1 VADDEWRAAERR
13 FEADPGDQEAL
24 ARAIAGRRRAG
35 LEVPLALLDAVRRPA
50 RSFTTSLKA
59 HVNGVS
65 PDGRLFCFGRTNV
78 AGAAS
83 TVTLPEHREL
93 VLEPEP
99 KAPLPDVVAAARE
112 GDAQGL
118 LLQSA
123 GKQVPALPG
132 HELAKATHLERL
144 DLLGW
149 RVEAADVEPLRAL
162 PDLWSL
168 DLRSCD
174 VAPGTSAAIAALP
187 ALARLRLR
195 YLISRR
201 GALPDLAP
209 LADARGLG
217 GLELWSVPLDGRQ
230 AAALA
235 SNRALRALRLMRS
248 SIDAAGV
255 TALAGSGLEALGID
269 DVTAPGLLEAL
280 PRLERLTAI
289 ELVSLRGAPVD
300 DAAAKLL
307 AATGRLRSVEL
318 HAEPLGPAGVAA
330 LAGLPDLEELALRG
344 SARLRAAHLAPLAG
358 CARLTRLSLAQADG
372 LEDAALAHL
381 TGLSRLEALD
391 LTGCSGLG
399 DAGVATLAGLPRLE
413 RLSLTRTHVG
423 PDGLRSLVGAPA
435 LRELHLRGCPLASD
449 ATLAALAGSRTL
461 RLLSV
466 SSNQVTP
473 KGLLA
478 LAGVASLTDV
488 VLGNCDKTVWSK
500 TALRPFVRARPDV
513 RLRMELREYN
523 LPLLAGW
530 PGAAG

>member
-1 VADDEWRAAERR
+1 MADDEWRAAERR
-13 FEADPGDQEAL
+13 LEADPGDQEAL
-24 ARAIAGRRRAG
+24 ARVIAGRRRAG

-59 HVNGVS
+59 HVHGVS

-78 AGAAS
+78 AGAGS

-93 VLEPEP
+93 ILEPEP

-118 LLQSA
+118 LLQSP

-132 HELAKATHLERL
+132 RALAAATHLERL
-144 DLLGW
+144 DLHGW

-162 PDLWSL
+162 PALWSL
-168 DLRSCD
+168 DLRGCD
-174 VAPGTSAAIAALP
+174 VAPGASAALAALP

-201 GALPDLAP
+201 GALPDLGP
-209 LADARGLG
+209 LAGARGLG
-217 GLELWSVPLDGRQ
+217 GLELWSIPLDGRQ
-230 AAALA
+230 ATALA
-235 SNRALRALRLMRS
+235 KGALRALRLMRS
-248 SIDAAGV
+248 SLDEAAV
-255 TALAGSGLEALGID
+255 AALAGSGLEALALD

-280 PRLERLTAI
+280 PRLERLRAV
-289 ELVSLRGAPVD
+289 ELVALRATPVD
-300 DAAAKLL
+300 DAAARLL
-307 AATGRLRSVEL
+307 ASIARLERVDL
-318 HAEPLGPAGVAA
+318 YAEPLGPAGVAA
-330 LAGLPDLEELALRG
+330 LAGLPGLAELGLRG
-344 SARLRAAHLAPLAG
+344 ASRLRAAHVQPLAG
-358 CARLTRLSLAQADG
+358 CARLARLSLAQADG
-372 LEDAALAHL
+372 LDDGALGPLA
-381 TGLSRLEALD
+381 GLSRLEALD
-391 LTGCSGLG
+391 LTGCVGLG
-399 DAGVATLAGLPRLE
+399 DGVATLAALPRLE

-423 PDGLRSLVGAPA
+423 PAGLKALAGAPA
-435 LRELHLRGCPLASD
+435 LRELHLRGCPGVND
-449 ATLAALAGSRTL
+449 AALAALGGSTTL

-473 KGLLA
+473 RGLQA

-488 VLGNCDKTVWSK
+488 VLGNCDKGVWSK

-530 PGAAG
+530 PGAEG

>member
-1 VADDEWRAAERR
+1 MADDEWRAAERR
-13 FEADPGDQEAL
+13 LEADPGDQEAL

-50 RSFTTSLKA
+50 RSFSTSLRA

-65 PDGRLFCFGRTNV
+65 PDGRLFCFGRT
-78 AGAAS
+78 GGTAS

-93 VLEPEP
+93 LLEPEP
-99 KAPLPDVVAAARE
+99 KAELREAVAAARD

-123 GKQVPALPG
+123 GKSVPALPG
-132 HELAKATHLERL
+132 RELARATHLERL

-149 RVEAADVEPLRAL
+149 RVEAADVEPLGAL
-162 PDLWSL
+162 PGLWQL

-174 VAPGTSAAIAALP
+174 VAPGATAAIAALP

-209 LADARGLG
+209 LAGARGLA
-217 GLELWSVPLDGRQ
+217 GLELWSIPLDGRQ

-235 SNRALRALRLMRS
+235 SSRTLRALRLMRG
-248 SIDAAGV
+248 SIDADAV
-255 TALAGSGLEALGID
+255 AALAGSGLESLALD
-269 DVTAPGLLEAL
+269 DVTAPGLLVAL
-280 PRLERLTAI
+280 PRLERLTAV
-289 ELVSLRGAPVD
+289 ELVALRGAPVD

-307 AATGRLRSVEL
+307 ATTGRLRKVDL
-318 HAEPLGPAGVAA
+318 WAEPLGPAGVSA
-330 LAGLPDLEELALRG
+330 LAALPDLEELGLRG
-344 SARLRAAHLAPLAG
+344 AGGLGAAHAAALTG
-358 CARLTRLSLAQADG
+358 CARLTRLSLGNCESVD
-372 LEDAALAHL
+372 DAALGHL
-381 TGLSRLEALD
+381 VGLSRLEALD
-391 LTGCSGLG
+391 LTNCLGVG
-399 DAGVATLAGLPRLE
+399 DAGAATLARLPRLE

-423 PDGLRSLVGAPA
+423 PDGLRALAGAPA
-435 LRELHLRGCPLASD
+435 LRELHVRGCPQVND
-449 ATLAALAGSRTL
+449 ATLAALTGSRTL
-461 RLLSV
+461 QLLSV

-473 KGLLA
+473 KGLQA

-488 VLGNCDKTVWSK
+488 VLGTCDRTVWSK